1 MVVSYHWEEA
11 PPMQVRDR
19 GPHPQRRD
27 GPAWRLAT
35 PGALVLGACV
45 ALAGCAAGG
54 GLAKPGGTAKEL
66 QRDHAA
72 CVSWMYGISVPR
84 DRGPVRWTYYDW
96 CMREKG
102 YRKEGVV
109 ANGGFEPPTKGL

>member
-1 MVVSYHWEEA
+1 MRILCIVSFGILVV
-11 PPMQVRDR
+11 
-19 GPHPQRRD
+19 
-27 GPAWRLAT
+27 LT
-35 PGALVLGACV
+35 
-45 ALAGCAAGG
+45 GCAASGP
-54 GLAKPGGTAKEL
+54 LSKAGGTAAEF

-72 CVSWMYGISVPR
+72 CVSWMYGVSTPR
-84 DRGPVRWTYYDW
+84 GRSAVRWTYYDW